1 MSDPTSAAAAA
12 PSPTAAAGAFP
23 LACADFTFPLLPH
36 GKVLD
41 LVAMLE
47 FDGIDIGLFQDR
59 SHLQPADQLD
69 RPEERGT
76 RLGEELR
83 ARGLACADVFLQCA
97 LDFVAYAINHPDAER
112 RRGVRDLFDR
122 TLDYALAAGSHH
134 VTTLPGVLHE
144 GEADADSLARAHE
157 ELAWRVERC
166 RDAGLSFGVEAHVG
180 SLAPDPTSAAA
191 LVAGVPGLALTLDYT
206 HFTRAGLP
214 DSVVEPLVEHAN
226 HFHLRGAAPGR
237 LQTSLADNTIDYGRV
252 LDRMRETGYPG
263 YVGIEYTWTEWE
275 RCNETDN
282 LSETILWRDFVRSP
296 VTRPA
301 SGRARN
307 SSR

>member
-1 MSDPTSAAAAA
+1 MSARDAA
-12 PSPTAAAGAFP
+12 TGAFP

-47 FDGIDIGLFQDR
+47 LDGIDIGLFEDR
-59 SHLQPADQLD
+59 SHLQPSGELD
-69 RPEERGT
+69 RPEARGK

-83 ARGLACADVFLQCA
+83 ARDLACADVFLQCA
-97 LDFVAYAINHPDAER
+97 LDFVAFAINHPDVDR
-112 RRGVRDLFDR
+112 RRHVRDLFDR

-144 GEADADSLARAHE
+144 GESEADSRARAHD

-166 RDAGLSFGVEAHVG
+166 GEVGIAFGVEAHVG
-180 SLAPDPTSAAA
+180 SLAPDPASAAA
-191 LVAGVPGLALTLDYT
+191 LVSSVPGLKLTLDYT

-214 DSVVEPLVEHAN
+214 DSDVEPLVEHAN

-237 LQTSLADNTIDYGRV
+237 LQTSLAANTIDYGRV

-282 LSETILWRDFVRSP
+282 LSETILWRDFVRAR
-296 VTRPA
+296 VAGKAA
-301 SGRARN
+301 SGGGA
-307 SSR
+307 